1 MASGRADGDVL
12 VPLGDAADWCGVWVV
27 WSATPIVLAGWGFV
41 VVGRGVCSG
50 TVERG
55 AGCGCL
61 AVVWLLGCL
70 VGRWVVGAWALG
82 LVGGLW

>member
-1 MASGRADGDVL
+1 MRCVSCLVL
-12 VPLGDAADWCGVWVV
+12 EMLIG
-27 WSATPIVLAGWGFV
+27 LAGWGFV
-41 VVGRGVCSG
+41 VVGRGGCSG
-50 TVERG
+50 TVEGG

>member
-1 MASGRADGDVL
+1 M
-12 VPLGDAADWCGVWVV
+12 PLGESADWCGVWFV
-27 WSATPIVLAGWGFV
+27 WLGMLIDLAGWGFA

-82 LVGGLW
+82 SGWELR